1 MINMIIIDVL
11 YLMYYFLQ
19 ASKSH
24 PSSVIAPSHWVL
36 AMVNCIMGECSLIN
50 EFFLIQLFIPPTPTP
65 LNHAYSGPILFQLL
79 PVQFLQ
85 GIVSFLLSRT
95 ITYVVI

>member
-1 MINMIIIDVL
+1 
-11 YLMYYFLQ
+11 MYYFLQ

-24 PSSVIAPSHWVL
+24 PSSVVAPSHWVL
-36 AMVNCIMGECSLIN
+36 AMVNSYIMGESSLIN

-65 LNHAYSGPILFQLL
+65 LNHSYSGSILFQRL

-85 GIVSFLLSRT
+85 GIVSFLFIRT